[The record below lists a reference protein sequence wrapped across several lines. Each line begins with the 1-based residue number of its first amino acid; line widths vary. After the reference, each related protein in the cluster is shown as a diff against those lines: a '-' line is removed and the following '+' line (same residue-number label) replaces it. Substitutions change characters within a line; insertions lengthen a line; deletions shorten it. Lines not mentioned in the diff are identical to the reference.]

1 MLIGKNSQ
9 RKKKKKKMKMKCLAQ
24 LKRWKSAKVAIF
36 PSLKDEY
43 FIITFTEEIKIKN
56 LPSLMPTQKNG
67 VITYKHLHRVSPYP
81 PPPNTLIFPINS
93 SCIHHHHHHQ
103 QQQQQQ
109 KQRQRQRQRQPTQF
123 CSNTNTC
130 RYLL

>member
-1 MLIGKNSQ
+1 
-9 RKKKKKKMKMKCLAQ
+9 MKMKYLAQ

-43 FIITFTEEIKIKN
+43 FIITFTEEIIIKN
-56 LPSLMPTQKNG
+56 LPSLVPTQKNG

-81 PPPNTLIFPINS
+81 PPPNTLIFSINS
-93 SCIHHHHHHQ
+93 SCIHRHHHQ
-103 QQQQQQ
+103 QQ
-109 KQRQRQRQRQPTQF
+109 RRQRQRQPTQF
-123 CSNTNTC
+123 CSSSSINTNTNTNTC